1 MMMNIAHTV
10 NKFNITANTDV
21 KIHTNTVDANSY
33 SLFFVVIDNVTTFVD
48 REYATLLMTAQGNL
62 SDVSIWNINRNM
74 EFSQNYASQTFVFF
88 IKNTT
93 RNPIGIDAIVH
104 LFSSTKSSMEMDILQ
119 MQMSWPI

>member
-1 MMMNIAHTV
+1 MNIAHTV

-33 SLFFVVIDNVTTFVD
+33 SLFFVVVDNVNTFVD
-48 REYATLLMTAQGNL
+48 REYATLLMSAQGNL

-104 LFSSTKSSMEMDILQ
+104 LFSSTKSSMKMDILQ
-119 MQMSWPI
+119 MHMSWPI

>member
-10 NKFNITANTDV
+10 NKFNITANRDV
-21 KIHTNTVDANSY
+21 KIHTNTVNANSY

-48 REYATLLMTAQGNL
+48 REYATLQMTAQGNL
-62 SDVSIWNINRNM
+62 SDVSAWNINRNM

-93 RNPIGIDAIVH
+93 HNQFNKIIYGDGYITNADELANIISLAI
-104 LFSSTKSSMEMDILQ
+104 
-119 MQMSWPI
+119 